1 MILTV
6 NAIHALSCIAL
17 AVAALYWNR
26 FHPEEQ
32 APCRQLLPFIIVSG
46 LMGLAILYSYGMEF
60 FMAYY
65 SRNKYEVAI
74 TRSAVVGI
82 VVSCVLLVLPL
93 VGLLPSLGNR
103 AWLMIGVGVLSSL
116 PSARVLFSLFKG

>member
-6 NAIHALSCIAL
+6 NAIHAMSCIAL
-17 AVAALYWNR
+17 AVAAWYWSL

-32 APCRQLLPFIIVSG
+32 AHYRQLLPFVIVSG
-46 LMGLAILYSYGMEF
+46 LMGLSILYRYGMEF

-65 SRNKYEVAI
+65 SGNEYEVAI
-74 TRSAVVGI
+74 TRNAVVGI

-93 VGLLPSLGNR
+93 MGLLPSLGNR